1 MTKLFYELYL
11 SSLTNFI
18 FNFTN
23 TMLMVAGLFYLVR
36 AFRFLLINHH
46 EYETLKMHLAGSISA
61 PLKEELAEWIK
72 NGDFRENGLAANAIN
87 TLDQLADTS
96 LADRDKIMFFEALR
110 NETRTA
116 VPKAI
121 PTLAVLIGFLG
132 TVVGLYY
139 SIIAMPDIFRGSEMS
154 TDQSFQKLVDTMI
167 LSLTGM
173 STAFGTTLVGL
184 INSLILTVGN
194 LLYKIRW
201 DDFEN
206 KFHQF
211 LTVKIYPIYITLDK
225 ENVAAQVMRAIAT
238 SQETMKII
246 AASNRRLLDSV
257 DNLADN
263 MKVYNQDNE
272 KILNRIV
279 KLVTEFTE
287 TQKGSKNAFSQISKM
302 AKQATSSYERV
313 NELLTNAAQDRDAFM
328 AYVQSSR
335 DDIREISTLQH
346 QAYMASGSDMLDRQK
361 QMDEAMQDH
370 MVQSHALFMRHFEEA
385 QAGLLGSQKEF
396 ADQQYQSMQQ
406 QHEKRIAQ
414 LLELH
419 ETIMAQIEKIDS
431 EKFDQFK
438 ETANKLSKLIEESS
452 DKSRDVIN
460 ATHEQ
465 MSKDLEQLQ
474 SILQKLQTHL
484 LDAQKSYDQ
493 KAIDMMVKLAGLVQK
508 IAETDHL
515 YLKEV
520 A

>member
-1 MTKLFYELYL
+1 MTKLIYELYL
-11 SSLTNFI
+11 SSQTNFL
-18 FNFTN
+18 FNFAN
-23 TMLMVAGLFYLVR
+23 TVLMVVGLFYLAR

-46 EYETLKMHLAGSISA
+46 EYDTLKMRLAESA
-61 PLKEELAEWIK
+61 ATPSKQELAEWMK

-87 TLDQLADTS
+87 TLDELADTS

-116 VPKAI
+116 VPRAI
-121 PTLAVLIGFLG
+121 PTLAVMIGFLG

-154 TDQSFQKLVDTMI
+154 SDQSFQKLVDTMV

-211 LTVKIYPIYITLDK
+211 LTVKLYPVYITLDK
-225 ENVAAQVMRAIAT
+225 ENIVAQVMRAISS

-246 AASNRRLLDSV
+246 AESNRRLLESIA
-257 DNLADN
+257 NLAAN

-272 KILNRIV
+272 KILNRIAL
-279 KLVTEFTE
+279 LVSEFTE
-287 TQKGSKNAFSQISKM
+287 TQKGSKDAFTQIGKM

-313 NELLTNAAQDRDAFM
+313 NELLMNAAQDRDAFL

-346 QAYMASGSDMLDRQK
+346 QAYVTSGSDMLDRQK
-361 QMDEAMQDH
+361 QMNEAMQEH
-370 MVQSHALFMRHFEEA
+370 MVQSHVLFMRHFEEA

-396 ADQQYQSMQQ
+396 ADQQYQSIQQ
-406 QHEKRIAQ
+406 QHEKKIAQ
-414 LLELH
+414 LQELH
-419 ETIMAQIEKIDS
+419 KTILDQIEKTDS
-431 EKFDQFK
+431 AKFDQFK
-438 ETANKLSKLIEESS
+438 ETANQLSKMIEESS
-452 DKSRDVIN
+452 EKSRDVIS
-460 ATHEQ
+460 TSHVQ
-465 MSKDLEQLQ
+465 IGKDLEQLQ
-474 SILQKLQTHL
+474 NIMQKLQTHL
-484 LDAQKSYDQ
+484 LDAQQSYDQ